1 MALKRGRQ
9 IKGTAKPKGA
19 KGQSYKKNDKNN
31 KIKTKAKTVNRNVD
45 KRRQQVAIAKA
56 TKTNTE
62 VDRGRDADE
71 AAPLATSDTETMPE
85 S

>member
-1 MALKRGRQ
+1 M
-9 IKGTAKPKGA
+9 
-19 KGQSYKKNDKNN
+19 
-31 KIKTKAKTVNRNVD
+31 D

-62 VDRGRDADE
+62 VDRSRDANA
-71 AAPLATSDTETMPE
+71 AAPLTTPDTETMRK